1 MEITLE
7 KIELVKDRTG
17 VGYREAKEALEK
29 TDGNVVDA
37 IILIEDSIDESGK
50 ESFTAAGPILDSIKE
65 AVRKGNVN
73 KIVVKKNDEIVLN
86 LPVNVG
92 IIGTVLFPWAAVAA
106 SIVALGT
113 SCNVELV
120 KEDGSVVDVSKK
132 TAEIYEDVKDKGSE
146 IYEDVKDKGE
156 EFFEAA
162 KDKGGEFFEVAK
174 DKGGELFEAAK
185 DKGEEL
191 IDAAKE
197 KVKDKKDKEN
207 QYSDI
212 FTKENDFDLSDLDLD
227 GVEEDKGE

>member
-29 TDGNVVDA
+29 TGGNVVDA
-37 IILIEDSIDESGK
+37 IILIEDSIDEAGK
-50 ESFTAAGPILDSIKE
+50 DSSTAAGPILDSIKE
-65 AVRKGNVN
+65 AIRKGNVN

-86 LPVNVG
+86 LPVNIG
-92 IIGTVLFPWAAVAA
+92 IIGTVFFPWAAIAA

-132 TAEIYEDVKDKGSE
+132 AAEIYEDVKDKGSE

-156 EFFEAA
+156 DFFEAAKDKGEEIFEAA
-162 KDKGGEFFEVAK
+162 KDKGGEIFEAAK
-174 DKGGELFEAAK
+174 DKGGEIFEAAKGKGGELFEAAK

-191 IDAAKE
+191 IDA
-197 KVKDKKDKEN
+197 
-207 QYSDI
+207 
-212 FTKENDFDLSDLDLD
+212 
-227 GVEEDKGE
+227 